1 MGGSRVI
8 NVKRLRT
15 CDAHHDDI
23 NLWRL
28 KRCVCILLESVFF
41 IKYQKV
47 LCHTMASSR
56 KKQHHFIYACMR
68 PTSVYVTPRVSIIF
82 HLD

>member
-41 IKYQKV
+41 HKIPESALSHDGELKKKAAPFY
-47 LCHTMASSR
+47 LCMHAS
-56 KKQHHFIYACMR
+56 Y
-68 PTSVYVTPRVSIIF
+68 
-82 HLD
+82 